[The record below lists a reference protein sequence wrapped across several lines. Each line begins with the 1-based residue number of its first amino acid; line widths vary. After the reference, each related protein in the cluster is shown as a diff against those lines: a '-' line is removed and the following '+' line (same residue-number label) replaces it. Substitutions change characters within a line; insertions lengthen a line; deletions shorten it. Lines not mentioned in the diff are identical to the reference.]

1 MNPIR
6 LERLAGDLAEMR
18 RIRGPRVDWIAED
31 GPAPAAYVVTYHL
44 PSYTSAAFTRREEHR
59 VHFQMG
65 PHYPFERPQALMLDT
80 QPVFHP
86 NVFAD
91 GRICFGVWS
100 PEEGLA
106 FLVIR
111 IGRML
116 VYEPHL
122 TNPGHPARPDAS
134 DWYRAHSARFPILR
148 RVAFP
153 DPLTGATADP
163 RPLRRVDI
171 QVVIKR

>member
-1 MNPIR
+1 VSAVR
-6 LERLAGDLAEMR
+6 LERLAGDLAEMS
-18 RIRGPRVDWIAED
+18 RIRGPRIEWLAEG
-31 GPAPAAYVVTYHL
+31 GPPASAYVVTYHL
-44 PSYTSAAFTRREEHR
+44 PSYTSPAFTRREQHR
-59 VHFQMG
+59 VRFEMG

-80 QPVFHP
+80 PPVFHP

-111 IGRML
+111 VGRML
-116 VYEPHL
+116 VYEPRL
-122 TNPGHPARPDAS
+122 TNPGHPACLEAAE
-134 DWYRAHSARFPILR
+134 WYRANPGRFPVLR

-153 DPLTGATADP
+153 DPLTGISLDP
-163 RPLRRVDI
+163 RPLRRIDLK
-171 QVVIKR
+171 VVIKR

>member
-1 MNPIR
+1 VNAIR

-18 RIRGPRVDWIAED
+18 RIRGPRIEWLAEE
-31 GPAPAAYVVTYHL
+31 GPAPAAYVVTYRL
-44 PSYTSAAFTRREEHR
+44 PSYTSPAFTRREQHR
-59 VHFQMG
+59 VRFELG
-65 PHYPFERPQALMLDT
+65 PQYPFERPQALMLDT
-80 QPVFHP
+80 PPVFHP

-91 GRICFGVWS
+91 GRICFGMWS

-116 VYEPHL
+116 IYEARL
-122 TNPGHPARPDAS
+122 TNPGHPARPEAS
-134 DWYRAHSARFPILR
+134 EWYRVNSGRFPVLR

-153 DPLTGATADP
+153 DPLTGISLDP
-163 RPLRRVDI
+163 RPLRRVDLK
-171 QVVIKR
+171 VVIKR